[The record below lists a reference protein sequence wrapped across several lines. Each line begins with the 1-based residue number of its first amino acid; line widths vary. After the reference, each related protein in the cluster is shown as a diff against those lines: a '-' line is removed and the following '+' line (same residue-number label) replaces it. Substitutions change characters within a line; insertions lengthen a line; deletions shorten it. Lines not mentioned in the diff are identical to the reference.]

1 MAESK
6 ITLIGFYNYYKA
18 VDKDMFSNLSLPT
31 GIDKDIVI
39 NNILLKGG
47 EFEVLFS
54 NPEFLENMIS
64 LWSSKYRHTF
74 ERWYLALTED
84 YNPLH
89 NFDRHEEYN
98 DQRTE
103 GETINRN
110 MSNNRSS
117 NRNNVETG
125 EKGENVTALDH
136 SISSGTGETSN
147 GVSAY
152 DSSNYSN
159 HDKSSSLS
167 TGDNTSTAT
176 TNVNGTDKR
185 TNMESD
191 ISSDIGT
198 DNSNKLLNSNLDHTA
213 HLYGNIGLT
222 TSQQM
227 ATDEVKLRR
236 DFNIYDLIADLF
248 ISEFC
253 IYTY

>member
-18 VDKDMFSNLSLPT
+18 VNKDIFSNLSLPT

-64 LWSSKYRHTF
+64 LWSNKYRHTF
-74 ERWYLALTED
+74 ERWYLALTEE

-98 DQRTE
+98 DKRIE
-103 GETINRN
+103 GETYNRN
-110 MSNNRSS
+110 TSGTESGS
-117 NRNNVETG
+117 
-125 EKGENVTALDH
+125 KGENVTALDH
-136 SISSGTGETSN
+136 SLSSGTGETTN

-152 DSSNYSN
+152 DSGTYSN
-159 HDKSSSLS
+159 HDKSNSAS
-167 TGDNTSTAT
+167 TGENSSTAT
-176 TNVNGTDKR
+176 TNVTG
-185 TNMESD
+185 SD
-191 ISSDIGT
+191 SRSTSGT
-198 DNSNKLLNSNLDHTA
+198 DNSNKFLNSNLDHNA